1 MFKLLGKMLT
11 NLANQPSYS
20 VPVSNQIQTQNELI
34 EIQLLDHSGNWRTFH
49 VTQNVSAM
57 VNAGMQQLSR
67 QYPDHRIRAVNNG
80 RIVDML

>member
-1 MFKLLGKMLT
+1 
-11 NLANQPSYS
+11 
-20 VPVSNQIQTQNELI
+20 
-34 EIQLLDHSGNWRTFH
+34 LDHSGNWRTFH

-57 VNAGMQQLSR
+57 VNSGMQQLSR